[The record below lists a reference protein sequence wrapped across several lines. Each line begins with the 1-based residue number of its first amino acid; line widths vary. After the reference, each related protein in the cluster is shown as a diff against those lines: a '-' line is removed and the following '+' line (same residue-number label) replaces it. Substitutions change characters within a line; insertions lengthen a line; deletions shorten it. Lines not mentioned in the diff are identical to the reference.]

1 MKIAFC
7 TPFKPVDHPNVSG
20 DVTIARDLLATLRDF
35 GHRVEPL
42 PFYPAREIYRRP
54 WSWPAAARA
63 LGRMVEA
70 AQDAD
75 CWLTHG
81 SYYKVPDI
89 FGPTASA
96 RLSIPYFLFQASYA
110 RNRARH
116 IATWPGYAL
125 NKRAMLRADHVFC
138 NRIND
143 LAGCAKI
150 LPGER
155 YSHVSPGLPDGLFG
169 RDEAA
174 RQRHRAGWGAGPD
187 TVVAVCAAMMRPG
200 VKAVGV
206 QWTIRACAAAART
219 MDKGRDLLLV
229 VAGDGPMRTELEVM
243 ARAALGEGVRFL
255 GRVDRTDLPGVFS
268 AGDLFAFPGLKE
280 SVGMVYL
287 EAQHCGLP
295 VVATDDEGAPHVVAH
310 EVSGLITSASEAD
323 FAQGVATLVR
333 DADMRARLGSQAPAH
348 VGIHHS
354 LSVNYLEMARTME
367 RITATRR
374 PGQ

>member
-1 MKIAFC
+1 LKIAFC

-20 DVTIARDLLATLRDF
+20 DVTIARDLLATLRGF
-35 GHRVEPL
+35 GHSVVVL
-42 PFYPAREIYRRP
+42 PFYPARDIWRRP
-54 WSWPAAARA
+54 GRWPGALAA

-70 AQDAD
+70 ARGAD
-75 CWLTHG
+75 CWLSHG

-110 RNRARH
+110 RSRARH

-125 NKRAMLRADHVFC
+125 NRRAMLRADHVFC
-138 NRIND
+138 NRVND

-150 LPGER
+150 LAADR
-155 YSHVSPGLPDGLFG
+155 YSPVRPGLPDGLFG

-174 RQRHRAGWGAGPD
+174 RLRLRADWRAGPD

-200 VKAVGV
+200 VKAAGV
-206 QWTIRACAAAART
+206 EWTIRACAAAARA
-219 MDKGRDLLLV
+219 MPPGRELRLV
-229 VAGDGPMRTELEVM
+229 VAGDGPMRAELETT
-243 ARAALGEGVRFL
+243 ARAALGGGAHFL
-255 GRVDRTDLPGVFS
+255 GMVDRADLPGVFS
-268 AGDLFAFPGLKE
+268 AGDLFAFPGLRE

-287 EAQHCGLP
+287 EAQRCGLP

-310 EVSGLITSASEAD
+310 GVSGLITPANETA
-323 FAQGVATLVR
+323 FAQAVNRLVADSDLR
-333 DADMRARLGSQAPAH
+333 LRLGARAVDH
-348 VGIHHS
+348 VAGRHNAS
-354 LSVNYLEMARTME
+354 ANYLEMCRTME
-367 RITATRR
+367 RIVATRR